1 MRSKTYFTKLAI
13 TMGCL
18 ALTNSVLAMDDEENK
33 LTFKLTPSVY
43 NNSNQASASDV
54 NLRGNL
60 GSHVAWIGQYRQGE
74 SADNSEFTQTR
85 AGYEYS
91 IPMPFG
97 QLTPSVQAASK
108 GFWGGSLTA
117 QIGPQNFYGI
127 LGFGRT
133 NLNPYYNLNFD
144 PNDAITLGLGMRL
157 PDKAL
162 LNFYVVRDDRLSTG
176 QTVTHVVWRKNIN
189 EHQRV
194 TVDTAYKH
202 GREDAD
208 GDVVKGRM
216 VSLGFDHKE
225 YFVKIA
231 RDQKVNFSN
240 TDQTRLSVGL
250 RF

>member
-1 MRSKTYFTKLAI
+1 
-13 TMGCL
+13 
-18 ALTNSVLAMDDEENK
+18 
-33 LTFKLTPSVY
+33 
-43 NNSNQASASDV
+43 
-54 NLRGNL
+54 
-60 GSHVAWIGQYRQGE
+60 
-74 SADNSEFTQTR
+74 
-85 AGYEYS
+85 
-91 IPMPFG
+91 
-97 QLTPSVQAASK
+97 
-108 GFWGGSLTA
+108 
-117 QIGPQNFYGI
+117 
-127 LGFGRT
+127 
-133 NLNPYYNLNFD
+133 
-144 PNDAITLGLGMRL
+144 MRL

-202 GREDAD
+202 GREDAE